1 MTGSS
6 SRQIEMN
13 SNSTMSSTQSNVV
26 ILYDEGQEDGG
37 LSNGLSLDLAN
48 KAGLLNGLYPE
59 TEDDLVKAEQA
70 LSNELAKLSM
80 NEQEEAIFDVVGLRN
95 NKVEDEAFLSTKL
108 AELDQHLR
116 KISGRKARAYEA
128 ACKINPAYA
137 QGRKFRL
144 SFLRS
149 QRFDPK
155 KTAAVIINHFD
166 LKRKVFSNYPP
177 EIQGRE
183 VKFTDMSA
191 YAQELMESGLIQV
204 SPSTD
209 AAGRPVV
216 FFAKPPAMY
225 NAPYNAPESK
235 LEQKQALWYFWT
247 CRSRNENA
255 QRNGEVAVVYC
266 GVHCE
271 RKFNVD
277 IAVFIQ
283 KMKRAFPV
291 DIQAV
296 HFCGATMSTRFFVA
310 AQRLFMDNF
319 TRIRTQ
325 EHSGTYEEIDFALQT
340 YGINADDSPMKPDDT
355 FDTSFHKQWLEAQK
369 QYDTNNSIQ
378 TILVPHRFDV
388 LFGKSKQY
396 RQHPGTM
403 RCQLLVEMHWEEYDR
418 KGKAERGL
426 IAEKIV
432 NTVHESGGRFLKW
445 DGNCTTGG
453 WKEVDDK
460 AAREKVTHCFRG
472 VRARKQK
479 SQKEVNMSAP
489 KRGIENGNGTDVIDS
504 TAKVSGPTEVSDTSL
519 FAKRLRA
526 PGMDDISESLEA

>member
-1 MTGSS
+1 
-6 SRQIEMN
+6 MN
-13 SNSTMSSTQSNVV
+13 NTSTSDSHAAADDDISIPWDQRNNNDVA
-26 ILYDEGQEDGG
+26 EDGDHTKVG
-37 LSNGLSLDLAN
+37 SLDLA
-48 KAGLLNGLYPE
+48 KKGGFQNGLYPE
-59 TEDDLVKAEQA
+59 TEEELDKAEQV

-80 NEQEEAIFDVVGLRN
+80 NEHEEAMFDVVGLRN
-95 NKVEDEAFLSTKL
+95 NAEEDAAFLDTKL
-108 AELDQHLR
+108 AELDQELR
-116 KISGRKARAYEA
+116 KISGSRKKAYEA
-128 ACKINPAYA
+128 ACKLNPEYV

-144 SFLRS
+144 TFLRS
-149 QRFDPK
+149 KQFDPK
-155 KTAAVIINHFD
+155 KAAGVIINHFY
-166 LKRKVFSNYPP
+166 LKKKVFADYPS
-177 EIQGRE
+177 EFYGRE
-183 VKFTDMSA
+183 VKFTDLGPGA
-191 YAQELMESGLIQV
+191 QEIVEGGYAQV
-204 SPSTD
+204 SQSND
-209 AAGRPVV
+209 AAGRPVIYFSTAFNV
-216 FFAKPPAMY
+216 DWAM
-225 NAPYNAPESK
+225 EST
-235 LEQKQALWYFWT
+235 KQALWYFWT

-504 TAKVSGPTEVSDTSL
+504 TAKVSGPTE
-519 FAKRLRA
+519 
-526 PGMDDISESLEA
+526 